1 MDANTQI
8 LSGRDAVNES
18 TDTGLAG
25 FVSPPRDPRLN
36 GRILETVHTWER
48 GLSGS
53 FRGRADLA
61 EALTTSDF
69 PILLGSVFDREMLAQ
84 YEDTTPVWP
93 SFARRVA
100 VKDFR
105 PKKLVDLLG
114 GKGILDPVAE
124 GAPYPA
130 RSVSEAEYSLTV
142 GKRGGRIALT
152 WEMLINDDLDAFR
165 DLPSR
170 LATGARDTEDYLA
183 TSLLVNAAGANTA
196 FFKTANK
203 NAPTAL
209 PLTSE
214 NLAAALLAV
223 STRKDVDGRP
233 IINKGTV
240 LMVPPALELTALT
253 ILNATEV
260 RTTDGSK
267 LLIGGN
273 ELRGK
278 VSVVVNPWLPVI
290 ATDANTDTR
299 WFILPAPTNPRPGLA
314 LGFLRG
320 HETPDLRVKS
330 SGGNR
335 VGGGLIDPSE
345 GSFEFDDIQYR
356 VRHVLG
362 GSTLDPIATYVSNGP
377 TL

>member
-1 MDANTQI
+1 MDTNTQI

-18 TDTGLAG
+18 TDTGAAG
-25 FVSPPRDPRLN
+25 FVRPPRDPKLN
-36 GRILETVHTWER
+36 GRILEAVHIWER

-53 FRGRADLA
+53 LRGRADLA

-69 PILLGSVFDREMLAQ
+69 PILLGSVFDRELMAQ
-84 YEDTTPVWP
+84 YEDISPVWQA
-93 SFARRVA
+93 FARRSI

-114 GKGILDPVAE
+114 GKAILDAVAE

-130 RSVSEAEYSLTV
+130 RAASEAEYSLTV
-142 GKRGGRIALT
+142 GKRGARIALT

-183 TSLLVNAAGANTA
+183 TSLLVIAGGANTA
-196 FFKTANK
+196 FFKAGNS

-209 PLTSE
+209 PLTSV

-223 STRKDVDGRP
+223 STRKDADGRP

-240 LMVPPALELTALT
+240 LMVPPALELTALA
-253 ILNATEV
+253 ILNATEI
-260 RTTDGSK
+260 RTTEGSK

-290 ATDANTDTR
+290 AVDAKTDAR
-299 WFILPAPTNPRPGLA
+299 WFILPAPSAARPALA

-320 HETPDLRVKS
+320 HEVPDLRVKADT
-330 SGGNR
+330 GQR
-335 VGGGLIDPSE
+335 VGGGSITAEE

-362 GSTLDPIATYVSNGP
+362 GATLDPIATYVSNGS
-377 TL
+377 